1 MKKLKLILIVF
12 LVFLLFV
19 PMAFARGQAG
29 KKERD
34 APEPPAPPPAHIP
47 ADIPRIDPAEPI
59 RGSPATV
66 LPNDPDNRVND
77 QGLVNVVPVRDG
89 TIDAVGWVNPDDQN
103 DGMGYRVRIDTGDGC
118 TDSYGHLTPD
128 SAPTVGTTVVAGET
142 IIGNMANP
150 TNGESTG
157 PHVHVERRDE
167 NDVAVDPGIE
177 SPFLGPS
184 EITSGFQQVDE
195 GLRDGRAHPG
205 IDHVP
210 DWW

>member
-1 MKKLKLILIVF
+1 MKKLKVVFIVV

-29 KKERD
+29 REEKPTPE
-34 APEPPAPPPAHIP
+34 APQKPHVPAE
-47 ADIPRIDPAEPI
+47 IPRIDPAEPI

-66 LPNDPDNRVND
+66 LPNDVDNRVND

-89 TIDAVGWVNPDDQN
+89 TVDAVGWINPDDQN
-103 DGMGYRVRIDTGDGC
+103 DGMGYRVRIDTGDGS

-128 SAPTVGTTVVAGET
+128 SAPPVGTTVVAGET

-157 PHVHVERRDE
+157 PHVHVERRDA

-184 EITSGFQQVDE
+184 EITSGFNQVDE

-205 IDHVP
+205 VDHIP